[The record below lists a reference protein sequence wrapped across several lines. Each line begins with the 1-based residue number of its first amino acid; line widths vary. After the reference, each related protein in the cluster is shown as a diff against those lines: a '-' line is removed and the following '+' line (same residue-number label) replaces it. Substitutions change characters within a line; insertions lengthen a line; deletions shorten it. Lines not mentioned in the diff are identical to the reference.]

1 MKRLDSDAIL
11 NIDYK
16 NIERLKMLEKLEEKE
31 DKSFVMAPLCKLRN
45 HCYAIAASCFRNCFS
60 QAFLLEQCSLLE
72 RLVADLQMD
81 SMNDFIYLNLIDVLR
96 QLKKDREAVRI
107 LFQQH
112 VGPLLKLIHS
122 MEEVPSK
129 RNALIK
135 TLVYLVLKAPDELCK
150 VDASVFGELFKL
162 AVSLEDNEITEN
174 ILWLQSAL
182 LEIKSS
188 EEQHAKAIE
197 ICTEFKSAH
206 LYLQCLQSNCE
217 AIVLQA
223 LKGLKSLAAIP

>member
-1 MKRLDSDAIL
+1 
-11 NIDYK
+11 
-16 NIERLKMLEKLEEKE
+16 
-31 DKSFVMAPLCKLRN
+31 
-45 HCYAIAASCFRNCFS
+45 
-60 QAFLLEQCSLLE
+60 
-72 RLVADLQMD
+72 MD

-162 AVSLEDNEITEN
+162 AVSLDDNEITEN